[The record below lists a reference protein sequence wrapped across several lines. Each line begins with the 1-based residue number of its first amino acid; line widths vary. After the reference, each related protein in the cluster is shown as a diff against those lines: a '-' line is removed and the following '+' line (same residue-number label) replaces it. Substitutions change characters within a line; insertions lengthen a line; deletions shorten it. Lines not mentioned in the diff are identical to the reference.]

1 MPLAKRIIPCLD
13 IKAGRVVKNVN
24 FHFGTWDAGDP
35 VELAA
40 RYDRQGADE
49 VVFLDINASWEQRSA
64 TLEILARA
72 AEQVFIPLTIGGGV
86 STVDHIRT
94 YLRAGADKV
103 SINTGAVKDPDLI
116 SRGAQ
121 AFGAQCIVV
130 AIDCKRR
137 ATTGAGGAGGSEAS
151 GWDVYL
157 QGGRI
162 PTGIDAIRW
171 AEEAWKLGAG
181 ELLVTSMD
189 GDGTRAGYDLALH
202 QALAATVDIPVIA
215 SGGAGTLGHI
225 ADVLTA
231 GQADAALVASIFH
244 SGQHTVAEAKA
255 YLREKGV
262 PVRT

>member
-1 MPLAKRIIPCLD
+1 MPLTKRIIPCLD

-35 VELAA
+35 VDLAA
-40 RYDRQGADE
+40 MYDQQGADE
-49 VVFLDINASWEQRSA
+49 IVFLDINASWEQRSA

-86 STVDHIRT
+86 TTVDHVRT

-103 SINTGAVKDPDLI
+103 SINTGAVRDPELI
-116 SRGAQ
+116 SRGAE

-137 ATTGAGGAGGSEAS
+137 AEGGWE
-151 GWDVYL
+151 VYL
-157 QGGRI
+157 QGGRT

-171 AEEAWKLGAG
+171 AEEAWKRGAG

-189 GDGTRAGYDLALH
+189 ADGTKAGYDLALH
-202 QALAATVDIPVIA
+202 RALAAAVEIPVIA
-215 SGGAGTLGHI
+215 SGGAGSLDHM
-225 ADVLTA
+225 AEVLTA
-231 GQADAALVASIFH
+231 GQADAALAASIFH
-244 SGQHTVAEAKA
+244 SGQYTVEDAKA
-255 YLREKGV
+255 YLRQKGV
-262 PVRT
+262 PVRS